1 MITKAMQ
8 KAFDLAKERSWEK
21 TYWAFDIHETIIIP
35 NYKYGDIPK
44 EFYPFAK
51 EVMQTI
57 SNREDI
63 CLIMYTCSHPNEIK
77 EYLKLFEENGIK
89 FEYINRNPEVQSEGY
104 GYYEDKLYFNVLFE
118 DKTGFDANIDWINVK
133 NKLAENPQ
141 RVY

>member
-1 MITKAMQ
+1 
-8 KAFDLAKERSWEK
+8 
-21 TYWAFDIHETIIIP
+21 
-35 NYKYGDIPK
+35 
-44 EFYPFAK
+44 
-51 EVMQTI
+51 
-57 SNREDI
+57 
-63 CLIMYTCSHPNEIK
+63 MYTCSHPNEIK

-118 DKTGFDANIDWINVK
+118 DKTGFDANNDWINVK

>member
-8 KAFDLAKERSWEK
+8 KAYDLAKERSWEK

-35 NYKYGDIPK
+35 NYKYGDIPT

-118 DKTGFDANIDWINVK
+118 DKTGFDANNDWINVK

>member
-35 NYKYGDIPK
+35 NYKYGDIPT

-118 DKTGFDANIDWINVK
+118 DKTGFDANNDWINVK

>member
-118 DKTGFDANIDWINVK
+118 DKTGFDANKDWINVK

>member
-1 MITKAMQ
+1 MQ

-35 NYKYGDIPK
+35 NYKYGDIPT

-63 CLIMYTCSHPNEIK
+63 CLIMYTCSHPNEIR

-104 GYYEDKLYFNVLFE
+104 GDYEDKLYFNDLFE

>member
-118 DKTGFDANIDWINVK
+118 DKTGFDANKDWVNVK

>member
-21 TYWAFDIHETIIIP
+21 TYQAFDIHETIIIP
-35 NYKYGDIPK
+35 NYKYGDIPT
-44 EFYPFAK
+44 EFYLFAK

-63 CLIMYTCSHPNEIK
+63 CLIMYTYSHPNEIK

-118 DKTGFDANIDWINVK
+118 DKTGFDVNNDWINVK